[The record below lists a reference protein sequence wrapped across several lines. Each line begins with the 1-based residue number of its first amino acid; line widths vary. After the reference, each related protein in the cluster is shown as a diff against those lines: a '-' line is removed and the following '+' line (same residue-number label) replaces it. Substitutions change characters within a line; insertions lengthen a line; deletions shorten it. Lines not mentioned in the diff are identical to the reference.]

1 MVVDTIVP
9 RVFCLDKS
17 ITVSA
22 SERQLEGSEAYL
34 KVLGGHSV
42 LVAPQFFLLHE
53 AVERKT
59 KNRKLPTQTH
69 GETDAGLGTDALF
82 CAEVLRGKK

>member
-1 MVVDTIVP
+1 MLP
-9 RVFCLDKS
+9 
-17 ITVSA
+17 
-22 SERQLEGSEAYL
+22 
-34 KVLGGHSV
+34 HSS
-42 LVAPQFFLLHE
+42 FLLHE
-53 AVERKT
+53 AVERET